1 MRVVIIGA
9 GQVGTSIAANL
20 ARDHDVVVIE
30 ADAESAEQLKF
41 ELDVLSVHG
50 DGTSLAV
57 QESAGVGDADMLI
70 ASTDDDRTNLVACGT
85 AKTLGDPFTIA
96 RTKSVEYLRTW
107 ERQRGAFG
115 ANYVVCSDL
124 LTAEN
129 IVRII
134 GLPAAIDLD
143 PFAGGLV
150 YMAEFEIEAG
160 SPIAGQTVSEADRF
174 DSLTF
179 AGVFRDEA
187 LIVPG
192 GGTRIETGDRTVVIG
207 RPESVQ
213 NFAMDVA
220 PGTTPDDADDIVIA
234 GGTQIGYHTARLL
247 EERGFK
253 PRLLEADEDR
263 ARELAEK
270 LPKTVVMHH
279 DATDTDFLLREHVDE
294 SDVLVAAMHSD
305 ERNLLTSI
313 LAERLGVSRVIA
325 TVDNTEYVDLFEEIG
340 IDVAINPR
348 DVTAEEITRFSF
360 ESVAENLAV
369 LENDQAEVLELEL
382 TADSG
387 MIGKTLEELD
397 RELDGQFVVGAI
409 TRDNSFVTPRGDTV
423 LEVGDHVVVFVETE
437 FADDLMELLS
447 E

>member
-1 MRVVIIGA
+1 
-9 GQVGTSIAANL
+9 
-20 ARDHDVVVIE
+20 
-30 ADAESAEQLKF
+30 
-41 ELDVLSVHG
+41 
-50 DGTSLAV
+50 
-57 QESAGVGDADMLI
+57 
-70 ASTDDDRTNLVACGT
+70 
-85 AKTLGDPFTIA
+85 
-96 RTKSVEYLRTW
+96 
-107 ERQRGAFG
+107 
-115 ANYVVCSDL
+115 
-124 LTAEN
+124 
-129 IVRII
+129 
-134 GLPAAIDLD
+134 
-143 PFAGGLV
+143 
-150 YMAEFEIEAG
+150 
-160 SPIAGQTVSEADRF
+160 
-174 DSLTF
+174 
-179 AGVFRDEA
+179 
-187 LIVPG
+187 
-192 GGTRIETGDRTVVIG
+192 
-207 RPESVQ
+207 
-213 NFAMDVA
+213 MDVA

-263 ARELAEK
+263 ARELAEE

-325 TVDNTEYVDLFEEIG
+325 TVDNTEYVELFEEIG

-387 MIGKTLEELD
+387 LVGKTLEELD
-397 RELDGQFVVGAI
+397 RELDAQFVVGAI
-409 TRDNSFVTPRGDTV
+409 TRDNTFVTPRGDTV

-437 FADDLMELLS
+437 FADDLMELHS

>member
-124 LTAEN
+124 LTAKN